1 MPRSGIKG
9 IETVA
14 WGTHLCLFYKSIAE
28 LRQLLTAYFHAGLT
42 DGECCIWITG
52 PSLNGEEALESL
64 QRSMPAIA
72 DYFKTGQLEIVPHT
86 QWYET
91 DGVFRSE
98 AVLRAWFDKLQRSSR
113 HGFTGLRVAG
123 DASWLSSR
131 QQRRDFISYE
141 QQVTAAASEQRLLAL
156 CTYPSAAWVPEEML
170 QVMLSHNSVL
180 LPGSGGWKAIDVC
193 HA

>member
-1 MPRSGIKG
+1 MRVSSHRFCRTRRPTFFGNLCRPFPAIRHPAQGRCLTSMPRSGIKG

-113 HGFTGLRVAG
+113 HGFTGLRVA
-123 DASWLSSR
+123 
-131 QQRRDFISYE
+131 
-141 QQVTAAASEQRLLAL
+141 
-156 CTYPSAAWVPEEML
+156 
-170 QVMLSHNSVL
+170 
-180 LPGSGGWKAIDVC
+180 
-193 HA
+193 